1 MMLDAAQSRV
11 EVITN
16 ARRVLGDGLPAS
28 LDLRQLWDGLL
39 AGRLLLLDAHYA
51 GERALATIVQV
62 ERTSAGGISPEDAWI
77 VGRALRGERPKSL
90 AWELGVVPSRIATR
104 CTNVLVAIGQQRQLP
119 HTSIVLVAAAHAAS
133 GLPVGRARVDGASVD
148 GNGHWV
154 VSIDNPAQ
162 SLREHL
168 SPSEYE
174 VARLA
179 VEGKTYAA
187 IALARQTSART
198 VANQLASTFRK
209 LRVSG
214 RCELRARAVRDH
226 ALSRE
231 APPPPHR

>member
-11 EVITN
+11 EVIPG
-16 ARRVLGDGLPAS
+16 AHRVVEGGLPAS
-28 LDLRQLWDGLL
+28 LDLRQLWDGLF

-51 GERALATIVQV
+51 GDRAFATVVQV
-62 ERTSAGGISPEDAWI
+62 ERTSPVGISLDDARI
-77 VGRALRGERPKSL
+77 VARALRGERPKSL

-119 HTSIVLVAAAHAAS
+119 HTSIVLVAAAHAAF
-133 GLPVGRARVDGASVD
+133 GLPVGRARVDGASAD
-148 GNGHWV
+148 GQGHWV
-154 VSIDNPAQ
+154 MSIDNPAQ

-187 IALARQTSART
+187 IARARQTSART

-214 RCELRARAVRDH
+214 RCELRAKAVRDH
-226 ALSRE
+226 ALSGE
-231 APPPPHR
+231 ALRPAQR